1 MEDMKIVRSLEY
13 SCLLIK
19 GVTQTIKEEI
29 KQQKNGTISML
40 LNENLLGNVVA
51 GKGVTKAVD
60 EVRRAGEE
68 FLFHHILW
76 LILRYKSIFARKVK
90 ETEGLRNMYQKKAP
104 DRVLRDGSFAIAIN
118 LQYDEYQ

>member
-51 GKGVTKAVD
+51 GKGVTKAGD
-60 EVRRAGEE
+60 EVRRAGED
-68 FLFHHILW
+68 FLFYHIL
-76 LILRYKSIFARKVK
+76 
-90 ETEGLRNMYQKKAP
+90 
-104 DRVLRDGSFAIAIN
+104 
-118 LQYDEYQ
+118 

>member
-40 LNENLLGNVVA
+40 LNENLLGNVVT
-51 GKGVTKAVD
+51 GKGVTKAGD
-60 EVRRAGEE
+60 EVRRAGED

>member
-40 LNENLLGNVVA
+40 LNENLLGNVVV
-51 GKGVTKAVD
+51 GKGVTKAGD
-60 EVRRAGEE
+60 GVRRAGED
-68 FLFHHILW
+68 FLFYHILW
-76 LILRYKSIFARKVK
+76 QILRYKSIFARKVK
-90 ETEGLRNMYQKKAP
+90 EVEGLRNMYQKKAP
-104 DRVLRDGSFAIAIN
+104 DRALRDRSFAISVN

>member
-1 MEDMKIVRSLEY
+1 MKIVRSLEY

-51 GKGVTKAVD
+51 GKGVTKAGD
-60 EVRRAGEE
+60 GVRRAGEN
-68 FLFHHILW
+68 FLFYHIL
-76 LILRYKSIFARKVK
+76 
-90 ETEGLRNMYQKKAP
+90 
-104 DRVLRDGSFAIAIN
+104 
-118 LQYDEYQ
+118 